1 MAVSHVGFQASYSIQ
16 GLLRTPKG
24 LRLDSQTLKA
34 SITSIHRWSKRW
46 AKRSFPSWNIT
57 NEAVGFTSEYRVFGR
72 MLHTA
77 GHQVSGDR
85 VCSVWWSLT
94 MVTAKE
100 AIGKRREIFL
110 SKANFLYFDVCE
122 KGRGLIISLLLRFA
136 RFWIKKITTL
146 SSTLIL
152 YIHICGKYHAYYV
165 SGK

>member
-1 MAVSHVGFQASYSIQ
+1 MRCNNRDGCYSRGVSSILFNPGAVANAQ
-16 GLLRTPKG
+16 GS
-24 LRLDSQTLKA
+24 LDSQSLKA
-34 SITSIHRWSKRW
+34 LIPSIHRWSKRW

-110 SKANFLYFDVCE
+110 SKANFLHFDVCE
-122 KGRGLIISLLLRFA
+122 KGRGLIISLVLRYA
-136 RFWIKKITTL
+136 RFWIKK
-146 SSTLIL
+146 
-152 YIHICGKYHAYYV
+152 
-165 SGK
+165 

>member
-1 MAVSHVGFQASYSIQ
+1 MAATLVEFQASYSIQ
-16 GLLRTPKG
+16 GLLQTPKG
-24 LRLDSQTLKA
+24 LRLDSQSLKA
-34 SITSIHRWSKRW
+34 SIPSIHRWSKRW

>member
-1 MAVSHVGFQASYSIQ
+1 
-16 GLLRTPKG
+16 
-24 LRLDSQTLKA
+24 
-34 SITSIHRWSKRW
+34 
-46 AKRSFPSWNIT
+46 
-57 NEAVGFTSEYRVFGR
+57 
-72 MLHTA
+72 
-77 GHQVSGDR
+77 
-85 VCSVWWSLT
+85 

-122 KGRGLIISLLLRFA
+122 KGRGLIISLVLRFA

-152 YIHICGKYHAYYV
+152 YIHICGKYYAYYV

>member
-1 MAVSHVGFQASYSIQ
+1 MAVTLVGFQASYSIQ

-34 SITSIHRWSKRW
+34 SITSIHRWSNRW

-100 AIGKRREIFL
+100 AIGKGREIFL
-110 SKANFLYFDVCE
+110 SKAKFLYFDVSE
-122 KGRGLIISLLLRFA
+122 KGRGLIIGVVLRFA
-136 RFWIKKITTL
+136 RFWIKQITSL
-146 SSTLIL
+146 SSTPIL
-152 YIHICGKYHAYYV
+152 YIHICGKYYAYYA